1 MIGENPT
8 TKNELNEILSSNT
21 FRTKEFN
28 QVYSFSNS
36 FDDSEIQHIIDYCST
51 LPAVNAEIGSDMES
65 EDINE
70 GVRSSI
76 VRWVPMNEETKYI
89 YERLINMALE
99 ANNELW
105 GFDVN
110 SIIEEIQYTEY
121 YGTNDGHYDWH
132 LDIGDE
138 IDYRKISITV
148 QLSDKDEYE
157 GGHLEMKTGPIDLIT
172 PKEKGLSTIF
182 PSFMLHRVNKVK
194 TGLRRSLVLW
204 ISGPPLR

>member
-36 FDDSEIQHIIDYCST
+36 FDESEIQHIIDYCST

-105 GFDVN
+105 WFDVN

-121 YGTNDGHYDWH
+121 Y
-132 LDIGDE
+132 
-138 IDYRKISITV
+138 
-148 QLSDKDEYE
+148 
-157 GGHLEMKTGPIDLIT
+157 
-172 PKEKGLSTIF
+172 
-182 PSFMLHRVNKVK
+182 
-194 TGLRRSLVLW
+194 
-204 ISGPPLR
+204 

>member
-36 FDDSEIQHIIDYCST
+36 FNDSEIQHIIDYCST

-70 GVRSSI
+70 GIRSSI

-132 LDIGDE
+132 LDIGDDV
-138 IDYRKISITV
+138 DYRKISITV

-157 GGHLEMKTGPIDLIT
+157 GGYLEMKTGPKDLIT
-172 PKEKGLSTIF
+172 PKEKGLSIIF

-204 ISGPPLR
+204 ISGPPFR

>member
-1 MIGENPT
+1 M
-8 TKNELNEILSSNT
+8 
-21 FRTKEFN
+21 
-28 QVYSFSNS
+28 YSFSNS
-36 FDDSEIQHIIDYCST
+36 FDESEIQHIIDYCST

-172 PKEKGLSTIF
+172 PKEEGLSTIF
-182 PSFMLHRVNKVK
+182 PSFGSDFIPYFLLSIEERPIK
-194 TGLRRSLVLW
+194 TGALLLPILPRYFISTISFKVLP
-204 ISGPPLR
+204 IILKSPFTI